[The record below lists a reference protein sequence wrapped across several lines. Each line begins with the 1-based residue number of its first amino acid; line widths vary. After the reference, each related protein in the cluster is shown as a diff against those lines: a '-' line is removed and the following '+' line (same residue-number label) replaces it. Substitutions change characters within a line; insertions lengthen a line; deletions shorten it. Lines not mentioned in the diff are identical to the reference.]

1 MSNIFG
7 KFKRKKRESET
18 PDTSPQVN
26 EKASREEASE
36 AISPGTIP
44 HEKES
49 VEAEPGNLPD
59 ETAAKTGAK
68 EDEQFSSK
76 QESGL
81 ETGVKVSQKN
91 DPSIEETIVGEAPMT
106 VAADQSPASNKHK
119 TPLLKVGQSCHL
131 GNVRKRNEDSIF
143 VLNTYSG
150 GEEPY
155 VPFGLYIIAD
165 GMGGHHAGHKASR
178 STAAIMARDVTEKIL
193 LPFIKNETGGATS
206 SQQPIGEVMLGAI
219 QAANRQIYN
228 PDPEKEGG
236 TTATAAL
243 IIGRRLYIAHVGDSR
258 AYLLTNHGLKQVTTD
273 HSYVRR
279 LIEAGQITEEEAAVH
294 PQRNMLYRAV
304 GAGGALEV
312 ETFTQTLPDH
322 GHIVLCSDGLWGL
335 VPDALIEDEIR
346 GRGAL
351 QGCADSLVNYALG
364 VGGYDNISII
374 IVDFTF

>member
-1 MSNIFG
+1 MRKILR
-7 KFKRKKRESET
+7 KFKRIKREAET
-18 PDTSPQVN
+18 PDTSSQLN
-26 EKASREEASE
+26 EEASE
-36 AISPGTIP
+36 AISPRTIS
-44 HEKES
+44 HEKKSE
-49 VEAEPGNLPD
+49 EPEPGILPD
-59 ETAAKTGAK
+59 EIAAETSA
-68 EDEQFSSK
+68 EDDERFTTK

-81 ETGVKVSQKN
+81 EQGEKVGLKKEA
-91 DPSIEETIVGEAPMT
+91 SIEDTIVGDAPMT
-106 VAADQSPASNKHK
+106 MVADQSLVSHKHK
-119 TPLLKVGQSCHL
+119 MPLLMVGQSCHI
-131 GNVRKRNEDSIF
+131 GNVRERNEDSIF

-178 STAAIMARDVTEKIL
+178 SAAGIIARDVTEKIL
-193 LPFIKNETGGATS
+193 LPLIKNEIGGNAS

-228 PDPEKEGG
+228 PDPDKEGG

-243 IIGRRLYIAHVGDSR
+243 VIGRRLYIAHVGDSR
-258 AYLLTNHGLKQVTTD
+258 AYLVTNHQLKQVTTD

-304 GAGGALEV
+304 GAGGDLEV
-312 ETFTQTLPDH
+312 ETFTQTLPEH
-322 GHIVLCSDGLWGL
+322 GQIVLCSDGLWGL
-335 VPDALIEDEIR
+335 VPEALIEDEIR
-346 GRGAL
+346 RNESL
-351 QGCADSLVNYALG
+351 QGCADLLVDYALG
-364 VGGYDNISII
+364 VGGYDNISFI